1 VKADKVWFSTA
12 EAAAYLEV
20 SERTMRSWIAKG
32 LIRRYK
38 MGKFN
43 RFHKRDLDAFI
54 EEAAVEA
61 ANPPSA

>member
-1 VKADKVWFSTA
+1 MKADKVWFSTA

-43 RFHKRDLDAFI
+43 RFHKTDLDAFVG
-54 EEAAVEA
+54 EAVVEPA
-61 ANPPSA
+61 PLPPA